1 MLLPSEQLGAPASC
15 PRRESTDSEQPT
27 ASPRPRRRCPVMH
40 HSRRRPRPRAFY
52 SATTARICCRRS
64 LGGAAA
70 RCVLRLN
77 RSNAGPACLDFQHA
91 SRCARA
97 QCSKGPA
104 RIPGQTYCVTERSG
118 RLGGG
123 RVTGD
128 SRRPPS
134 MPAKRK
140 PGRIASNPSLRYS
153 SQPRAVIHPS
163 LSRSASAPQRR
174 GWAPLSVRAHS
185 ASFPA
190 GGQEMDST

>member
-123 RVTGD
+123 PGRVTGD

-134 MPAKRK
+134 VPAKRK

-153 SQPRAVIHPS
+153 PQPP
-163 LSRSASAPQRR
+163 RSHTPVSAPRL
-174 GWAPLSVRAHS
+174 GASLRAR
-185 ASFPA
+185 ALGF
-190 GGQEMDST
+190 G